1 MKPQKNSL
9 LHIFSRTFRKSV
21 DILDPNMVL
30 YAYTKGI
37 FPMAHSDED
46 HAIYWHEPI
55 MRGIIPLEEFK
66 VSKNLRRLYRSG
78 KFDQY
83 INRDFEGVIRACA
96 AREETWIS
104 EEIIQVFLQL
114 HDMGYAHSFETWY
127 EGKLVGG
134 LYGVAMGRAFFG
146 ESMFHEVTD
155 ASKTALVFLV
165 EFLKEK
171 QFTLLD
177 TQYITEHLRS
187 FGAIEIP
194 QAEYLKLLEEAL
206 M

>member
-1 MKPQKNSL
+1 
-9 LHIFSRTFRKSV
+9 
-21 DILDPNMVL
+21 VL

-46 HAIYWHEPI
+46 NTIYWHEPI

-96 AREETWIS
+96 GREETWIS

-114 HDMGYAHSFETWY
+114 HEMGYAHSFETWNV
-127 EGKLVGG
+127 GKLVGG
-134 LYGVAMGRAFFG
+134 LYGVAIGRAFFG

-194 QAEYLKLLEEAL
+194 QAEYMKLLEEAL

>member
-1 MKPQKNSL
+1 MDELN
-9 LHIFSRTFRKSV
+9 
-21 DILDPNMVL
+21 PNMVL
-30 YAYTKGI
+30 YAYTKGM
-37 FPMAHSDED
+37 FPMAHSDEN

-55 MRGIIPLEEFK
+55 MRGIIPLEDFK
-66 VSKNLRRLYRSG
+66 VSKNLGRLYRSG

-83 INRDFEGVIRACA
+83 INRDFEGVIRNCA

-104 EEIIQVFLQL
+104 EDIIEVYVQL
-114 HDMGYAHSFETWY
+114 HELGYAHSFETWH

-146 ESMFHEVTD
+146 ESMFHVMTD

-165 EFLKEK
+165 SFLKEK

-177 TQYITEHLRS
+177 TQYITDHLRS
-187 FGAIEIP
+187 FGGIEIP
-194 QAEYLKLLEEAL
+194 QAAYIELLEEAL

>member
-1 MKPQKNSL
+1 
-9 LHIFSRTFRKSV
+9 V

-55 MRGIIPLEEFK
+55 IRGIIPLEEFK

-83 INRDFEGVIRACA
+83 INRNFEGVIRACA

-104 EEIIQVFLQL
+104 EEIIQVFMQL
-114 HDMGYAHSFETWY
+114 HDMGYAHSFETWH

-171 QFTLLD
+171 QFSLLD

>member
-1 MKPQKNSL
+1 
-9 LHIFSRTFRKSV
+9 
-21 DILDPNMVL
+21 
-30 YAYTKGI
+30 
-37 FPMAHSDED
+37 
-46 HAIYWHEPI
+46 
-55 MRGIIPLEEFK
+55 
-66 VSKNLRRLYRSG
+66 
-78 KFDQY
+78 
-83 INRDFEGVIRACA
+83 
-96 AREETWIS
+96 
-104 EEIIQVFLQL
+104 
-114 HDMGYAHSFETWY
+114 
-127 EGKLVGG
+127 
-134 LYGVAMGRAFFG
+134 VAMGRAFFG

-194 QAEYLKLLEEAL
+194 QVEYLKLLEEAL